1 MSRELDTNLP
11 LSSGPAKVCVAIVS
25 YNGRAFLDELLESLR
40 AQSETRFETIL
51 IDNASRDGSA
61 TYVGQNFPWVR
72 VLSLPQNLGFSRAV
86 NLAARETEA
95 EFLATLNTDLKLEP
109 TWLKTLLEVATQDES
124 VAAVASKLRLYHQP
138 TVLNGVGGA
147 MNQLGYTWDRGM
159 FEEDKG
165 QYDQSQEVLF
175 ASAGAALFRRSAFL
189 ASGGFD
195 EEFFMY
201 HEDVDLCWRLWLLG
215 FRVVT
220 APAAVA
226 FHHFGASTQAHEG
239 MIWRELLGERHNIRA
254 LLKNYEASNLR
265 SALWGLLKRPQPP
278 VRKWNQCRNFFWNL
292 RKLHDTLKRR
302 KWNQDRRRRS
312 DAELQ
317 FLIVQ
322 SNDVPI
328 RL

>member
-1 MSRELDTNLP
+1 M
-11 LSSGPAKVCVAIVS
+11 SGPRVCVAIIN

-40 AQSETRFETIL
+40 GQSEDRFEAIL
-51 IDNASRDGSA
+51 VDNASQDGSA
-61 TYVGQNFPWVR
+61 SYVGQNFPWVR
-72 VLSLPQNLGFSRAV
+72 VLALPQNLGFSRAV
-86 NLAARETEA
+86 NLAAHETKA

-109 TWLKTLLEVATQDES
+109 TWLEALLEAATHDQS

-147 MNQLGYTWDRGM
+147 MNLLGYTWDVGM
-159 FEEDKG
+159 FEEDEG
-165 QYDQSQEVLF
+165 QYDQSREVLF
-175 ASAGAALFRRSAFL
+175 ASAGAALFRRSVFL
-189 ASGGFD
+189 ESGGFD
-195 EEFFMY
+195 EGLFMY
-201 HEDVDLCWRLWLLG
+201 HEDVDLCWRFWMLG

-226 FHHFGASTQAHEG
+226 YHHFGGTTQAHQG
-239 MIWRELLGERHNIRA
+239 MTWRELLGERHNMRA
-254 LLKNYEASNLR
+254 LLKNYEARNLL
-265 SALWGLLKRPQPP
+265 SALWGLIKRPQPP

-292 RKLHDTLKRR
+292 WKLPDTLKRR
-302 KWNQDRRRRS
+302 KWNQDHRRLS

-317 FLIVQ
+317 FLIIQ

>member
-1 MSRELDTNLP
+1 MSSPR
-11 LSSGPAKVCVAIVS
+11 VCVAVIN
-25 YNGRAFLDELLESLR
+25 YNGRPFLDELLESLR

-51 IDNASRDGSA
+51 VDNASQDGSA
-61 TYVGQNFPWVR
+61 QYVGQNFPRVR

-86 NLAARETEA
+86 NLAARETGA

-109 TWLKTLLEVATQDES
+109 TWLKALLKVATQDES

-147 MNQLGYTWDRGM
+147 MNQLGYTWDLGM
-159 FEEDKG
+159 FEEDEG
-165 QYDQSQEVLF
+165 QYDQSREVLF
-175 ASAGAALFRRSAFL
+175 ASAGAALFRRSVFL
-189 ASGGFD
+189 ESGGFD
-195 EEFFMY
+195 EGLFMY
-201 HEDVDLCWRLWLLG
+201 HEDVDLCWRFWMLG
-215 FRVVT
+215 FRVLT

-226 FHHFGASTQAHEG
+226 YHHFGASTQAHQG
-239 MIWRELLGERHNIRA
+239 MAWRELMGERHNIRA

-265 SALWGLLKRPQPP
+265 SALWGLLKRPQSPL
-278 VRKWNQCRNFFWNL
+278 RKWNQCRNFFWNL
-292 RKLHDTLKRR
+292 RKLPDTLKRR

-317 FLIVQ
+317 FLIIQ